1 MAKKKRPTFGD
12 MSLVVMEK
20 LSRDYLIPGLIA
32 QKKQEIEFLEKLLG
46 RIKERLTKKE
56 KRGKKKT

>member
-1 MAKKKRPTFGD
+1 

-46 RIKERLTKKE
+46 RMREKLAKKE
-56 KRGKKKT
+56 ARRKI

>member
-46 RIKERLTKKE
+46 RMREKLAKKE
-56 KRGKKKT
+56 ARRKI